1 MYVIGFREE
10 VGMRERLSVVKKGRI
25 ENGVMIARADSHSKA
40 GLVLIWAICNQEAS
54 RLEILQLRGAKVM

>member
-1 MYVIGFREE
+1 
-10 VGMRERLSVVKKGRI
+10 MRERLSVVKKGRI